1 MNKKSGKVTMN
12 DIALKLGV
20 KESTVSKALRR
31 STDISSETAELIR
44 KTAIE
49 MGYDDR
55 RMNHGTTRNA
65 IIGVVFSELN
75 SEYYFGMFDS
85 FRREMTAAGNRVL
98 TVITDFNDAE
108 AIVDGIDYFIRMR
121 VSGLYVLSEVDF
133 DAEKVRALLIKR
145 NTPSVFVTCMTDLDF
160 CDSVNINHAIGV
172 NLPLQRLI
180 SLGHE
185 RIAFIG
191 DVYTGMR
198 EKAFRQTM
206 ETRFGGIREE
216 FVAVSAERFAEG
228 GYSAASKLLDLPHDE
243 RPTAILAAYDA
254 LAFGVYRAAAERG
267 IKIPEELSVASIDDN
282 QASACVNPGLTSVR
296 VSSEEIGIRAAELI
310 SSRINGDESPFNTIL
325 LTPTLVERGSVAPPE
340 EQKK

>member
-31 STDISSETAELIR
+31 CSDINRETAELIR
-44 KTAIE
+44 KTAVD
-49 MGYDDR
+49 MGYDSR
-55 RMNHGTTRNA
+55 RMNFGVTRLA
-65 IIGVVFSELN
+65 TAGVVFSELN

-85 FRREMTAAGNRVL
+85 FRREMTAAGYRVM
-98 TVITDFNDAE
+98 TIITDFSDAE
-108 AIVDGIDYFIRMR
+108 AIVDGIEYFVRLN

-133 DAEKVRALLIKR
+133 DAAKVRSLLAKR
-145 NTPSVFVTCMTDLDF
+145 RTPSVFVTSMTDLDF

-191 DVYTGMR
+191 DMYTGMR

-206 ETRFGGIREE
+206 EARFGEIRDE
-216 FVAVSAERFAEG
+216 FVAVSEDRFAEG
-228 GYSAASKLLDLPHDE
+228 GYSAAAKLLDLPRGE

-282 QASACVNPGLTSVR
+282 QASACVSPGLTSVR

-310 SSRINGDESPFNTIL
+310 SARIKGDESPFNTIL